1 MREEKSDVDIIF
13 RPCNKLPTLLHKV
26 PTLQLLTMKFSSA
39 AVALLAAASGASAF
53 CPAPTSSRRPTTSL
67 FASDVILKKQTG
79 YSSLDPAV
87 IARYNALPFPDD
99 KILAEYVWVDA
110 DGNTRSKT
118 RTLDKH
124 KVRLL
129 VVFCVSMM
137 SMSRCTFLVYSPPL
151 LLLLLH
157 QQ

>member
-1 MREEKSDVDIIF
+1 LQQTSHIIAQ
-13 RPCNKLPTLLHKV
+13 V

-39 AVALLAAASGASAF
+39 AVALVAAASGASAF

-129 VVFCVSMM
+129 VVFCVS
-137 SMSRCTFLVYSPPL
+137 V
-151 LLLLLH
+151 
-157 QQ
+157 